1 MLQALKAT
9 FNISKA
15 NWRQSPTWRQTAEL
29 MANSYWPRVRAR
41 LDTAGRLQQGVS
53 RVALNLQLPEEGHR
67 KGQAASLV
75 SRKGV
80 STPPADSRSGVN
92 RLADSAGPSASSCG
106 CRAGRLTGRLLNSGF
121 GAAPRL
127 GSAPSASTAATAA
140 AASACKEV
148 GCCTTADVLPGGA
161 TPLEGAG
168 SVDAAPSA
176 DALPAWSLPAACW
189 LSFVAGPLP
198 ARPAAGDFAGGVW
211 NGDPF
216 ASAGASP
223 LRPPPLLRDLRWGLP
238 LPALSRLQRGRTAGM
253 RGLLLLAE
261 SGLLSLHQRVWPVGV
276 TS

>member
-1 MLQALKAT
+1 MV
-9 FNISKA
+9 
-15 NWRQSPTWRQTAEL
+15 EL

-41 LDTAGRLQQGVS
+41 LDTAGRLQFWRQSPG
-53 RVALNLQLPEEGHR
+53 ANLQLPEEGHR

-80 STPPADSRSGVN
+80 STPPADSRSGVS
-92 RLADSAGPSASSCG
+92 RLADSAGPSASSSG
-106 CRAGRLTGRLLNSGF
+106 CRAGGLTGRLLNPGF

-127 GSAPSASTAATAA
+127 GSAPSASTATTAA

-148 GCCTTADVLPGGA
+148 GCCTAADVLPGWA
-161 TPLEGAG
+161 SLSVGAG

-176 DALPAWSLPAACW
+176 DALPVWSLPAAFR

-223 LRPPPLLRDLRWGLP
+223 PRLPPLPRDLRWGLP

-253 RGLLLLAE
+253 RGLPLLAE
-261 SGLLSLHQRVWPVGV
+261 SGLLSLHQRVWSPEV
-276 TS
+276 TSTIQIMGKAGNSRGTSASR